1 MQDGKIVTLNGSDAR
16 MAEAIREAGKKVK
29 RSYRVKL
36 IDLADDAQ
44 AIWHVRDDKYLELKI
59 FGFNSKD
66 EPVQFVA
73 PFTFESEE
81 KRDETYNNT
90 EKLTDFAKAV
100 FVTQMANIDP
110 ELNTDN
116 FKTK

>member
-1 MQDGKIVTLNGSDAR
+1 MEVVKQL
-16 MAEAIREAGKKVK
+16 K

-73 PFTFESEE
+73 PFSFESEE
-81 KRDETYNNT
+81 KRNETYENT
-90 EKLTDFAKAV
+90 EKLTDFANAV

-116 FKTK
+116 FKKQ